1 MARYTHVID
10 KKGRVI
16 VPARLRENLTGT
28 LHVTGNLD
36 KGYLTLYTDEQFKF
50 VRSQLLQLS
59 STDPDVRRFQ
69 RFIIGEAVSCE
80 VDSQGRISVSS
91 NLWDLISVGPGDEI
105 SFIDMIDKVEICS
118 EAFYQEQK
126 AHEDPIAGLDLSKFD
141 VKGL

>member
-1 MARYTHVID
+1 MARYTHTID

-36 KGYLTLYTDEQFKF
+36 PGYLTLYTDEQFNA

-59 STDPDVRRFQ
+59 GTDPDVRRFQ
-69 RFIIGEAVSCE
+69 RFIIGEAVTCE

-91 NLWDLISVGPGDEI
+91 NLWEMIGVEPGAEI
-105 SFIDMIDKVEICS
+105 CFIDMIDKVEICS
-118 EAFYQEQK
+118 EEFYQKQK

>member
-1 MARYTHVID
+1 MARYTHTID

-16 VPARLRENLTGT
+16 VPARLRDNLKGT

-36 KGYLTLYTDEQFKF
+36 PGYLTLYTNEQFNS

-59 STDPDVRRFQ
+59 GTDPDVRRFQ

-80 VDSQGRISVSS
+80 VDSQGRISVSA
-91 NLWDLISVGPGDEI
+91 NLWELIGVEAGDDI
-105 SFIDMIDKVEICS
+105 CFIDMIDKVEICS
-118 EAFYQEQK
+118 ESFYQEQK

>member
-1 MARYTHVID
+1 MARYTHTID

-16 VPARLRENLTGT
+16 VPARLRDNLKGT

-36 KGYLTLYTDEQFKF
+36 PGYLTLYTNEQFNS

-59 STDPDVRRFQ
+59 GTDPDVRRFQ

-80 VDSQGRISVSS
+80 VDSQGRISVSA
-91 NLWDLISVGPGDEI
+91 NLWELIGVEAGDEI
-105 SFIDMIDKVEICS
+105 CFIDMIDKVEICS